1 MSVARVLENI
11 PGGPDLFI
19 FDRDYGRLTPTTL
32 WIIRGT
38 VYKEITKGGEREVQ
52 NCMLRPKYRSDGPQA

>member
-1 MSVARVLENI
+1 MSVTRVLENI
-11 PGGPDLFI
+11 PGAPDLFI

-52 NCMLRPKYRSDGPQA
+52 NCMF